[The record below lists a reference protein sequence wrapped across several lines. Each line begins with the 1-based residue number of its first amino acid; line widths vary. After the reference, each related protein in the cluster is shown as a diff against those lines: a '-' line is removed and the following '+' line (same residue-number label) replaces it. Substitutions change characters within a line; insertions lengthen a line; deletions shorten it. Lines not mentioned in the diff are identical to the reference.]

1 MDVKNTSYFIYIME
15 LKTKGNP
22 TIDMVD
28 LDYNISP
35 LEKHTHPYTRIPII
49 LIKQTL

>member
-1 MDVKNTSYFIYIME
+1 ME

-28 LDYNISP
+28 LDYNIITMIDYKP